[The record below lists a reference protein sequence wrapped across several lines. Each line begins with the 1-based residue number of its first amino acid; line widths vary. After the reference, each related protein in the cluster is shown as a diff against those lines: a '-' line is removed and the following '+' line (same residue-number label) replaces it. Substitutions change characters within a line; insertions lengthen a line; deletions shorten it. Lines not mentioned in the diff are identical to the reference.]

1 MRKDIPSA
9 AALLLALSALLV
21 ALPACVSH
29 SSTRSTSATST
40 ESNSGRSLVLIDA
53 KTGAL
58 DISFPDAY
66 GATSVIAD
74 GSGGWFV
81 GGSIKRVGETAR
93 NGLAHLSSD
102 GNLDPTFVPDMP
114 GHDGVYSIL
123 LHGKVLFVPCNTLGV
138 IALDARTGKRL
149 WRVSTNRDRVTS
161 LAYWKGVLYVGG
173 AFKHIGGARRSGIA
187 AIDPATGKPTSWHV
201 RTSGIAASNVMAIDN
216 GVIYLSGG
224 FNSVDGNKRLLGVAA
239 IVARTGRVTPW
250 IPRRKN
256 GAGYF
261 RNADSIL
268 VTHGQVIIG
277 SVDEGFAAFSTR
289 TGYALHWP
297 ERLEGNVWALAV
309 SGDTVFLGGSPE
321 SGFYRVGG
329 KPAHSLASVVLPKG
343 WFTNWRPNLGSSP
356 GIYGLAVSGPKVLAA
371 GHFSVPGDDEQ

>member
-1 MRKDIPSA
+1 MNSA
-9 AALLLALSALLV
+9 KSLFALFGLFMF
-21 ALPACVSH
+21 VSSCTYT
-29 SSTRSTSATST
+29 SSTRTN
-40 ESNSGRSLVLIDA
+40 SNTLAGNMPERSLVFIDT

-58 DISFPDAY
+58 DLSFPDAY

-81 GGSIKRVGETAR
+81 GGNIKRVGETAR
-93 NGLAHLSSD
+93 NGLAHLRSD
-102 GNLDPTFVPDMP
+102 GSLDSVFVPRMP
-114 GHDGVYSIL
+114 KRDYVYSIL
-123 LHGKVLFVPCNTLGV
+123 LHRNVLFVACDTLGV
-138 IALDARTGKRL
+138 VALDAKTGKKL

-173 AFKHIGGARRSGIA
+173 AYKHIGGARRSGIA
-187 AIDPATGKPTSWHV
+187 AIDPATGKPTPWHV
-201 RTSGIAASNVMAIDN
+201 RTSGIAASVAMAIGK
-216 GVIYLSGG
+216 GVIYLGGG
-224 FNSVDGNKRLLGVAA
+224 FNSVDGKKTPLGVAA
-239 IVARTGRVTPW
+239 IMARTGRVTPW

-261 RNADSIL
+261 RDANSIL
-268 VTHGQVIIG
+268 VTHGQVLIG
-277 SVDEGFAAFSTR
+277 SVDEGFAAFSTS
-289 TGYALHWP
+289 TGYALRWP

-309 SGDTVFLGGSPE
+309 SGDTVFLGGSPD

-329 KPAHSLASVVLPKG
+329 KSAHSLASVVLPKG

-371 GHFSVPGDDEQ
+371 GHFSVPGDDE